1 MSPPARSASTRR
13 APIGTA
19 WIGLRSRLWKNG
31 SPSRWRARCPFRW
44 SMSKLSAYVLTFN
57 EEGKIRGA
65 LESLTW
71 ADEIVVL
78 DSHSTDRTEQ
88 ICREYTE
95 KVYQCDFA
103 GFGKLRNQALELV
116 THDWVLSI
124 DADERVTDEL
134 REEIQRELASGPRAD
149 AFFVPR
155 KNFFLGR
162 WIRHCG
168 WYPDYRQPQFFNK
181 HRLRYRE
188 DLVHEGLYVTGKVDY
203 VRGHVLQYP
212 FRDLGEY
219 LRKMSRYSTL
229 MVERMA
235 DRGIRLPEVQMLSHD
250 DFDLIQTDE
259 MQHG

>member
-1 MSPPARSASTRR
+1 MQSYPWPQGQCTLRLRSACRRSASSTHAGTIRRPAGSPWARAWCLSPRSPRARSAFTKP
-13 APIGTA
+13 APTGTA
-19 WIGLRSRLWKNG
+19 WTGLRWRPWRNR
-31 SPSRWRARCPFRW
+31 SPRRWRARCPFRW
-44 SMSKLSAYVLTFN
+44 SMSKLSAYVHTFN

-88 ICREYTE
+88 ICREYTD

-103 GFGKLRNQALELV
+103 CFGKLRNQALELV

-168 WYPDYRQPQFFNK
+168 WYPDYR
-181 HRLRYRE
+181 
-188 DLVHEGLYVTGKVDY
+188 
-203 VRGHVLQYP
+203 
-212 FRDLGEY
+212 
-219 LRKMSRYSTL
+219 
-229 MVERMA
+229 
-235 DRGIRLPEVQMLSHD
+235 
-250 DFDLIQTDE
+250 
-259 MQHG
+259 